1 MQGRRGNG
9 YRGER
14 KDREWSLKK
23 GWRIFYLQSFFVF
36 FSLQLEMVSSSEG
49 ESERR
54 QVDVWHTGVSASLGS
69 DVRSLPLLFYMKN
82 KTPAPS

>member
-1 MQGRRGNG
+1 MELK
-9 YRGER
+9 ER
-14 KDREWSLKK
+14 LEDILPAE
-23 GWRIFYLQSFFVF
+23 FFCF